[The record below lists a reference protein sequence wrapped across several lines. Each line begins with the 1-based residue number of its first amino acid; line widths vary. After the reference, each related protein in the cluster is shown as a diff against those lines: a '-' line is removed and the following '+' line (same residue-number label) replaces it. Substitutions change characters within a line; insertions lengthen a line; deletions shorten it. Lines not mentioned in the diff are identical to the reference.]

1 MKAQRI
7 LREATAC
14 LASLRWHKPHQL
26 AVLALFKN
34 EAHVLAEWVEHYA
47 AEGATAIHLVNN
59 NSTDNYLT
67 PLAPFLAS
75 GLVTLHHDSRLHAQ
89 RTIYNEQLQRLRP
102 LCHWLLVCDLDEF
115 VYARGSHQRCVDV
128 LRQLSPLVSSVQI
141 PWKMF
146 GSSGHGRQPAEGVRA
161 GFIHRANAD
170 NRLQPHPCMPTPH
183 AIAGKTIARS
193 SRIRSLDVH
202 SCNLLWGRRIL
213 PDGSPARRGSFQPI
227 SEALLTRSALHLNH
241 YAIQSEELFRSV
253 KMSRGDVNSADYSNV
268 RDLAYFHRYDVNELR
283 DDELAWHSKLKTR

>member
-1 MKAQRI
+1 MKVLRI
-7 LREATAC
+7 LREACAC
-14 LASLRWHKPHQL
+14 LASMRWRKPHQL

-59 NSTDNYLT
+59 NSTDDYLT

-89 RTIYNEQLQRLRP
+89 RTIYNEHLQRLRP

-115 VYARGSHQRCVDV
+115 VYGRGSHGRCVDV

-146 GSSGHGRQPAEGVRA
+146 GSSGHVEQPPEGVRA
-161 GFIHRANAD
+161 SFIHRANAD
-170 NRLQPHPCMPTPH
+170 NRQQPHPCMPDPCT
-183 AIAGKTIARS
+183 IAGKTIARS

-202 SCNLLWGRRIL
+202 SCNLLWGQRIL
-213 PDGSPARRGSFQPI
+213 PDGSPARHGSFQPI
-227 SEALLTRSALHLNH
+227 GEVLLHRSALHLNH
-241 YAIQSEELFRSV
+241 YAIQSEQLFRTV
-253 KMSRGDVNSADYSNV
+253 KMSRGDVNSADYSGV
-268 RDLAYFHRYDVNELR
+268 RDLAYFRRYDVNELQ
-283 DDELAWHSKLKTR
+283 DGELARRC